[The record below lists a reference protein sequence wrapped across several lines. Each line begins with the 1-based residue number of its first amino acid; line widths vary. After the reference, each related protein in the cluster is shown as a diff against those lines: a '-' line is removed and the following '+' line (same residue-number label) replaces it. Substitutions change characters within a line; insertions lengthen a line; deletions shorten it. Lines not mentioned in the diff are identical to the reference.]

1 MPIRVE
7 GSRSLARS
15 PPLSLSFSLFQPRHR
30 RRRDH
35 ASRIGPET
43 IPLSGAA
50 TTYQA
55 YRSQNDLRPLDERD
69 RIERGPGLSAAV
81 RSAVHLSAT
90 EAEISKLT
98 QRPSAC
104 ACVRRYDGR
113 RRPRGCVR
121 MRIQRRVRPEIP
133 YSHPRPSPLD
143 FPCRPWSR
151 FIPHAPLPFSP
162 HRHDLSLCAD
172 LLTFS
177 PFVRIHLKKGRMIL
191 LGRKR

>member
-1 MPIRVE
+1 MGEEPRLSFKINAHPRR
-7 GSRSLARS
+7 GISLARS
-15 PPLSLSFSLFQPRHR
+15 LAPSLSLSHSSSHGTAVVAITLLESALKR
-30 RRRDH
+30 
-35 ASRIGPET
+35 SR
-43 IPLSGAA
+43 SRGAA

-113 RRPRGCVR
+113 RRRPRGCVR
-121 MRIQRRVRPEIP
+121 MRTRRRVRPEIP
-133 YSHPRPSPLD
+133 YSHPRPSPRDSPCAALST
-143 FPCRPWSR
+143 FPVAVVAIYSACSSSV
-151 FIPHAPLPFSP
+151 FSP
-162 HRHDLSLCAD
+162 
-172 LLTFS
+172 S
-177 PFVRIHLKKGRMIL
+177 P
-191 LGRKR
+191 

>member
-7 GSRSLARS
+7 GSRSLAR
-15 PPLSLSFSLFQPRHR
+15 PLSLSLSHSSSHGTAVVAITLLESALKR
-30 RRRDH
+30 
-35 ASRIGPET
+35 SR
-43 IPLSGAA
+43 SRGAA

-104 ACVRRYDGR
+104 ACVHRYDGRR

-121 MRIQRRVRPEIP
+121 MRTRRRVRSEIP
-133 YSHPRPSPLD
+133 YSHPRPSPRDSTLCSPLD
-143 FPCRPWSR
+143 FSR
-151 FIPHAPLPFSP
+151 RRGRDLFRMLLFHFLPIAMICP
-162 HRHDLSLCAD
+162 YAR
-172 LLTFS
+172 TF
-177 PFVRIHLKKGRMIL
+177 
-191 LGRKR
+191 

>member
-7 GSRSLARS
+7 GSRSLAR
-15 PPLSLSFSLFQPRHR
+15 PPLSLSLSHSSSHGTAVVAITLLE
-30 RRRDH
+30 
-35 ASRIGPET
+35 SVPET

-113 RRPRGCVR
+113 QRRRRPRGCVR
-121 MRIQRRVRPEIP
+121 MRTRRRVRPEIP
-133 YSHPRPSPLD
+133 YSHPRPSPRDSPCAALST
-143 FPCRPWSR
+143 FPVAVVAVYFRMLL
-151 FIPHAPLPFSP
+151 FHFLPIAMICP
-162 HRHDLSLCAD
+162 YAR
-172 LLTFS
+172 TF
-177 PFVRIHLKKGRMIL
+177 
-191 LGRKR
+191 